1 MDNTVVFLFRTFR
14 AVLISNLL
22 NNHIMSRF
30 YSIGMAEA
38 VSQHTDLEIKK
49 SFFGLF
55 KSVYY
60 LPTHSKV
67 QSYEFYYDRLAK
79 DDLDT
84 VLNVADDKL
93 AESTKHVKLSDVPNG
108 NLKVELCLSQDRQ
121 FAAVRLY
128 QFQNFLYRPLSEIRY
143 FEGEVA
149 QVIGNLFLSK

>member
-1 MDNTVVFLFRTFR
+1 
-14 AVLISNLL
+14 
-22 NNHIMSRF
+22 MSRF
-30 YSIGMAEA
+30 YYVGMAEA
-38 VSQHTDLEIKK
+38 VSRHTDLEIKK

-60 LPTHSKV
+60 IPTHSKV
-67 QSYEFYYDRLAK
+67 QSYEFYYDRLTK
-79 DDLDT
+79 EDLEPILKVDDE
-84 VLNVADDKL
+84 KL
-93 AESTKHVKLSDVPNG
+93 AESTKHVKLSSVPNG

-149 QVIGNLFLSK
+149 LLVGNLFLPK